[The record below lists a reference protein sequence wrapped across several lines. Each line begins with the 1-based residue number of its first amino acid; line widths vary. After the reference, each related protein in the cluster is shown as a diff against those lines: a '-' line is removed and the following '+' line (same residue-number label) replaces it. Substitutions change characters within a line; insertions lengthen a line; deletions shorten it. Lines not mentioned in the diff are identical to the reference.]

1 MIKNT
6 RSLSM
11 WNICLIATKLLEP
24 KLYTISIINLR
35 WPLHLHN
42 IHYES
47 KMATTFTQ
55 YPL

>member
-35 WPLHLHN
+35 WALHLHN

-47 KMATTFTQ
+47 KMATTFTK